1 MHSFLVSSTHL
12 SDTPA
17 HSAHPPPTHCL
28 LRLSKE
34 GNKRLSIGEAWQYQF
49 FLQNFQG
56 GWGDHF
62 LFVEAKLDCEMPKHV
77 KNCNFFNLKLAPQG
91 RISSLIFNWL
101 YLWFRSGLAF
111 LSWLNALSHRIFF
124 SIYDKCGEFWNYSTY
139 GEIWNIQ
146 NTNRMDIGM
155 HWRFMVKDSL
165 EIAKTSVNI
174 NSFLGKQRLPSDG
187 CHFVVWKILKAS
199 LLSEAPPNAR

>member
-77 KNCNFFNLKLAPQG
+77 KNCNFFKLKLAPQG

-146 NTNRMDIGM
+146 NTNRMYTM
-155 HWRFMVKDSL
+155 
-165 EIAKTSVNI
+165 T
-174 NSFLGKQRLPSDG
+174 
-187 CHFVVWKILKAS
+187 
-199 LLSEAPPNAR
+199 

>member
-77 KNCNFFNLKLAPQG
+77 KNCNFFKLKLAPQG

-124 SIYDKCGEFWNYSTY
+124 LYMTNVENSEITPHMEKFEIYRTQIVC
-139 GEIWNIQ
+139 IQ
-146 NTNRMDIGM
+146 WHRYALTFHG
-155 HWRFMVKDSL
+155 
-165 EIAKTSVNI
+165 
-174 NSFLGKQRLPSDG
+174 QR
-187 CHFVVWKILKAS
+187 
-199 LLSEAPPNAR
+199 

>member
-77 KNCNFFNLKLAPQG
+77 KNCNFFKLKLAPQG

-124 SIYDKCGEFWNYSTY
+124 LYMTNVENSEITPHMEKFEIYRTQIVC
-139 GEIWNIQ
+139 IQ
-146 NTNRMDIGM
+146 
-155 HWRFMVKDSL
+155 
-165 EIAKTSVNI
+165 
-174 NSFLGKQRLPSDG
+174 
-187 CHFVVWKILKAS
+187 
-199 LLSEAPPNAR
+199 